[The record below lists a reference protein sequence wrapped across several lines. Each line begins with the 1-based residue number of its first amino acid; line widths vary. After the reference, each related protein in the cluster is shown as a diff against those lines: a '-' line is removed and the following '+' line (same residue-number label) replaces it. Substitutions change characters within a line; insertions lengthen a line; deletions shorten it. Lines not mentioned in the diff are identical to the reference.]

1 MAIKLLSGLNIP
13 DITAGSILKVDSNGN
28 LAAAVAG
35 TDYSTTLWTTTSSD
49 IYRNSDVRIGTYQT
63 AISPD
68 ARLHVFDY
76 QTTTP
81 KILIEDGNTGDASMQ
96 FKISTQQYTMGI
108 DNSDSDKF
116 ILAASSALGTTNV
129 LEVATN
135 GTAAFQEQV
144 LFNKRIY
151 LPGDGTATREALL
164 DAHGTRAILYKE
176 SNGAYWQVAQ
186 GSNQFEIVDA
196 ANGNN
201 AKGNVMLRVSGQD
214 ADDNQ
219 LHLALNGG
227 KVGIGTSSPGTELE
241 IGDGTGSPAITLNK
255 STTGEATLFF
265 DNGGNNKNWIKAD
278 SAESLVFATNNTA
291 NVIIKEG
298 GSVGIG
304 TDSPSG
310 KLHSYISES
319 RQMGHNAV
327 GGDLGVISDNN
338 SAPVLYV
345 KGTGTADLVNIFDNT
360 TEVFTILDGGN
371 VGIGTASPDF
381 KLDVAGDIGMDG
393 KLYHNGDH
401 NTYISFQG
409 DTQIFRT
416 GGTDRMTITNG
427 GIGIGTASPA
437 YDLDVSGNV
446 RITGNIW
453 GTNRTSVLHNFVTD
467 ASYEGNAFYNPETFN
482 AFAGANKWSTITIT
496 NAYQSN
502 RTTSISSLSAAVFQ
516 VGGNTWQ
523 PYFDASETDMVIEID
538 HTNEPLR
545 YGGHIGIQ
553 WTNSGWSARNVKIE
567 VYNGTSWTT
576 IKDITG
582 NQATTVVASHSAGS
596 AGVQK
601 TKFTLGDPNNS
612 AGGYMRI
619 SKIFATD
626 YKGDSS
632 YDIARSGTYYLEKFV
647 DNQHYS
653 NIYPAVD
660 STYTLGTSTYYY
672 SGVYTDKIFLNG
684 TDSNTSSTTA
694 LVLNGTEVEKRTL
707 GSNAFTS
714 TDFVASAGDTMT
726 GDLTIKRGHGD
737 LTFLTLKQ
745 ENTDGDL
752 IEQKSF
758 IDFTFV
764 DANTNETPQVRIG
777 AEVGNNDG
785 SASSLGEEGMGAFV
799 VYTNNADT
807 DAGDAGTSLAERF
820 RVDRLGNVG
829 IGTASPVSKLH
840 VYGSS
845 SGATAYQS
853 GNDGLIVERGGRAAV
868 SLLSP
873 ANSDS
878 YLFFGNPTAGNA
890 GYVGYENT
898 ANRLVIKSS
907 DYISLLDSTGEAVRI
922 DGGNVG
928 IGNTSPGA
936 KLHVNGEG
944 IFDDYITLGINT
956 TDGKAGIFFDES
968 TIAQRSSAAMYLS
981 YDGANLSGDANR
993 MALGSNKDGVGD
1005 ILTVT
1010 YGGNV
1015 GIGTGSPSQ
1024 KLDVNGIIQGSGSIR
1039 VNSAAT
1045 GNPYLGL
1052 YQAGTEKAYMQY
1064 VDGTTDNLVIQ
1075 SDGKVSIRGDV
1086 QYGQGETYGVI
1097 SFLQSSTELAKI
1109 DQDGYMYATGFKTSG
1124 NTGFLKSDGSVDTTS
1139 YQAAGNY
1146 LTSISSSDVTTA
1158 LGYRPLSGAYGSW
1171 NGLTAGS
1178 SGDWFP
1184 LFQMDDGGDGS
1195 ALVILKT
1202 YAHDSTIFTVS
1213 RGFSGSNQN
1222 TISVLNSVNTPNSGY
1237 ATVDSLRVRNN
1248 GWVEA
1253 KLVWSSGPTVQISVH
1268 VLTGDDNQVS
1278 IEADLEPTQLTDT
1291 VNHTV
1296 SVNKR
1301 GLLHGYTIESTGD
1314 ITSGAKL
1321 IAEGKLFLE
1330 SVDSNTTST
1339 SALVLNSTEVE
1350 QRTLGSNAFT
1360 STSYLP
1366 TAGGTMTGTLTVT
1379 EAALLKRY
1387 VSTWTNANTHDILYN
1402 GWTSDFGDYVYL
1414 KAQGNSTSAHGML
1427 IVGDNKSFIGRSD
1440 VETGAVNSGL
1450 DQTWAEFSNGASKF
1464 TGQVSVN
1471 NRTAI
1476 SVGHWSATNNTTGAI
1491 RITLPGSH
1499 GSNWSMIV
1507 LRITVYEYNSTAH
1520 TIYYVSGHDWTS
1532 GWYNNGVTKIGT
1544 GNKNIKLGYDS
1555 DKDYVILGETN
1566 STWSYGHV
1574 TVDVMAHPSFYNSNM
1589 DITSGW
1595 DVRQTTDLSGITT
1608 QSVTNKR
1615 VLTTSDE
1622 GSGNGIDADTVD
1634 GIQAASFLRSDA
1646 NDTASGIVTFT
1657 NNAAEPLAPIHI
1669 TGGGNHTGLYINP
1682 AASKQ
1687 AHVRFATN
1695 GTLKWQIRAPFQD
1708 GADAALKFYSWVN
1721 STDKFVFNHDGSAS
1735 FNGGTVWTSAN
1746 DGASSGLD
1754 ADTVDGKHASEFL
1767 TVTDF
1772 LNRKYSL
1779 PSGGGVITWD
1789 KDAGELSGTD
1799 RYIWIPVGDSG
1810 AEHINLETSDS
1821 NSSWL
1826 ISGISDWEI
1835 VYYRAADSDFTSNQR
1850 ISIQPADLSVVGYTS
1865 YVPNKNDLVICF
1877 MNGDDDKIYM
1887 ADGRVISPGE
1897 TSENPNGLAT
1907 ESYVTTQISN
1917 LVDSAPGTLDTLN
1930 ELAAAL
1936 GDDASFSTT
1945 MSTALGNRLRIDV
1958 NNQSL
1963 TSTQKSNGRTNL
1975 GLGSAATSAST
1986 DFVAVSGDY
1995 MSGNLGIQASNPTF
2009 PLEVGINNAQ
2019 KVQKVG
2025 YDGHYQY
2032 RFTSSVDQSL
2042 TLTCGSYY
2050 QAEVII
2056 TAHQTNGGTYN
2067 NLYIR
2072 GIWSN
2077 NHTSHHWDEIENIG
2091 GLSGSSFTITNSQ
2104 NDVENSGKLVIAQDY
2119 TDGSF
2124 AQLVVRVIEHY
2135 GTHSYT
2141 TA

>member
-1 MAIKLLSGLNIP
+1 MAIKFLSGLNLSNV
-13 DITAGSILKVDSNGN
+13 TAGSILKLDSNGN
-28 LAAAVAG
+28 IVAATAG
-35 TDYSTTLWTTTSSD
+35 TDYVSSSTWSTASND
-49 IYRNSDVRIGTYQT
+49 NIYYNSGGVRIGTYQQS
-63 AISPD
+63 ID
-68 ARLHVFDY
+68 AAAQLHVFDY
-76 QTTTP
+76 QTTDP
-81 KILIEDGNTGDASMQ
+81 KLLIEDGNTGDASMQ

-108 DNSDSDKF
+108 DNSDEDKF
-116 ILAASSALGTTNV
+116 VLAASSALGTTNV

-135 GTAAFQEQV
+135 GTSAFQTGV
-144 LFNKRIY
+144 LFKETIY
-151 LPGDGTATREALL
+151 MPGNGQTADKEKLI
-164 DAHGTRAILYKE
+164 DAHGTRATLYKGG
-176 SNGAYWQVAQ
+176 NAVYWQVAQ
-186 GSNQFEIVDA
+186 GGNQFQIVDA
-196 ANGNN
+196 ANGNDS
-201 AKGNVMLRVSGQD
+201 KGNVLLHVSGND
-214 ADDNQ
+214 ADDNV
-219 LHLALNGG
+219 LYLATASG
-227 KVGIGTSSPGTELE
+227 KVSIGSQTAPSATLQVAGDDQDGVRVTGGTNGRIVQLGGSELSFYTTSTSGWAMGNTVRKNSDSSVLGYISGGFGTE
-241 IGDGTGSPAITLNK
+241 N
-255 STTGEATLFF
+255 
-265 DNGGNNKNWIKAD
+265 
-278 SAESLVFATNNTA
+278 SLTYTYY
-291 NVIIKEG
+291 G
-298 GSVGIG
+298 
-304 TDSPSG
+304 
-310 KLHSYISES
+310 
-319 RQMGHNAV
+319 
-327 GGDLGVISDNN
+327 
-338 SAPVLYV
+338 
-345 KGTGTADLVNIFDNT
+345 GTAYNNAAMYIRSS
-360 TEVFTILDGGN
+360 N
-371 VGIGTASPDF
+371 VGIGTNDPAQKLEVVGTIQATSTGTATLILRGDSGNSGDTGQLDSTIKMLHDDGNHGILLETRNYAGAQSFEIKSLASGTETSRFLIDTDGTLKIPAYG
-381 KLDVAGDIGMDG
+381 AGFLTTDA
-393 KLYHNGDH
+393 NGD
-401 NTYISFQG
+401 
-409 DTQIFRT
+409 
-416 GGTDRMTITNG
+416 
-427 GIGIGTASPA
+427 
-437 YDLDVSGNV
+437 VSV
-446 RITGNIW
+446 
-453 GTNRTSVLHNFVTD
+453 D
-467 ASYEGNAFYNPETFN
+467 
-482 AFAGANKWSTITIT
+482 
-496 NAYQSN
+496 
-502 RTTSISSLSAAVFQ
+502 TTSYV
-516 VGGNTWQ
+516 
-523 PYFDASETDMVIEID
+523 
-538 HTNEPLR
+538 
-545 YGGHIGIQ
+545 
-553 WTNSGWSARNVKIE
+553 
-567 VYNGTSWTT
+567 
-576 IKDITG
+576 DIT
-582 NQATTVVASHSAGS
+582 
-596 AGVQK
+596 
-601 TKFTLGDPNNS
+601 
-612 AGGYMRI
+612 
-619 SKIFATD
+619 
-626 YKGDSS
+626 
-632 YDIARSGTYYLEKFV
+632 
-647 DNQHYS
+647 
-653 NIYPAVD
+653 
-660 STYTLGTSTYYY
+660 
-672 SGVYTDKIFLNG
+672 
-684 TDSNTSSTTA
+684 
-694 LVLNGTEVEKRTL
+694 
-707 GSNAFTS
+707 
-714 TDFVASAGDTMT
+714 GDTMT

-745 ENTDGDL
+745 ENTSGDL
-752 IEQKSF
+752 VEQKSF

-764 DANTNETPQVRIG
+764 DSNTNETPQVRIG

-785 SASSLGEEGMGAFV
+785 SASSLSEEGMGAFV

-807 DAGDAGTSLAERF
+807 DEGDAGTSLAERF
-820 RVDRLGNVG
+820 RVDRLGKVG